1 MAALRVPLASARD
14 NTAERLARRLAL
26 RRASAPPA
34 HTAICGVPL
43 ITGITYIADP
53 VVLGV
58 RHQPADHRPGRVL
71 LGVHH
76 RDASSLIF
84 IRTVRGDP
92 DHDPCSPLWAE
103 RLGQ

>member
-14 NTAERLARRLAL
+14 NTAERLAQRLAV

-43 ITGITYIADP
+43 ITGVPHIADP

-58 RHQPADHRPGRVL
+58 RYQPADHRPGRVL
-71 LGVHH
+71 PGVHD
-76 RDASSLIF
+76 RDAPVLIF

-92 DHDPCSPLWAE
+92 DHGTCLPL
-103 RLGQ
+103 